1 MLSQEE
7 ILNKQIKEEKKK
19 CHYQL
24 LLKTIIMMFLFYIL
38 TYPVIMKSVKE
49 WVINHNSK
57 IGKNLILTLIFGG
70 FYYILHIIFI

>member
-1 MLSQEE
+1 
-7 ILNKQIKEEKKK
+7 
-19 CHYQL
+19 
-24 LLKTIIMMFLFYIL
+24 MMFLFYIL